1 MKIQYDKDLN
11 ALIINDD
18 LKMFFNILK
27 AVFIINLVSSIF
39 KLYNN
44 YLANIQIDMITV
56 GLGIV
61 NLLGLIFTF
70 TRSVKKIIPVDEI
83 NYLYS
88 KKYFT
93 KRYFLKLKNGK
104 IRNLPFIKYPQDML
118 ELQRIVKESK
128 IKNKLD

>member
-1 MKIQYDKDLN
+1 MKIQYDKNLN
-11 ALIINDD
+11 ALVVNDD
-18 LKMFFNILK
+18 LKMFFTLLK
-27 AVFIINLVSSIF
+27 AIFVINLVGSVF

-44 YLANIQIDMITV
+44 YMAEIQLNLISVI
-56 GLGIV
+56 LGIV

-70 TRSVKKIIPVDEI
+70 TRSVEKVIPVDEI
-83 NYLYS
+83 DYLYS

-104 IRNLPFIKYPQDML
+104 IRNLPYVKYPEDML

-128 IKNKLD
+128 IRSKLD